1 MRIFDRRP
9 ALRWLAPLALVLV
22 VGGTGG
28 IVAATASADPP
39 LPTKT
44 AEQLLVDLQG
54 ATVDGLSGT
63 VVQTADLGLP
73 AIPGAGGD
81 SSSLSSLISG
91 THTLRVWYAGDDK
104 ARVALLGTLGES
116 DVIRNGTDVW
126 TWSSKDNTAKHLD
139 LSGAPAAEQ
148 KDRTP
153 AETMTPQA
161 AAAKVLAAVGPTTE
175 VSTSGTATVAGRS
188 AYELVLR
195 PKDSGSLVSAVRIAV
210 DSETSV
216 PLRVQVVGAADK
228 TALEV
233 GFTAVDFAT
242 PDAAQFAFNPPPGA
256 TVTEVKPPTASDS
269 TRNGTTKR
277 DLTPAEKKAAE
288 KKAAE
293 STRVVGQGWTSVV
306 VSKLDLTGSA
316 PGEKTSDRAQGGQL
330 AQMLNSLPKVSGDW
344 GSGRLLAGTAFSAV
358 ITDDGRVAVGSV
370 APEVLYQALA
380 K

>member
-28 IVAATASADPP
+28 LVAVTASADPP
-39 LPTKT
+39 LPAKT

-73 AIPGAGGD
+73 SIPGMGGD
-81 SSSLSSLISG
+81 SSSLTSLISG
-91 THTLRVWYAGDDK
+91 THTLRVWYAGPDK

-116 DVIRNGTDVW
+116 DVIRNGADVW
-126 TWSSKDNTAKHLD
+126 SWSSKDNTAKHVD
-139 LSGAPAAEQ
+139 LSGAPAADQSE
-148 KDRTP
+148 RTP

-195 PKDSGSLVSAVRIAV
+195 PKDSGSLVSAVRVAV

-233 GFTAVDFAT
+233 GFTSVDFTT

-256 TVTEVKPPTASDS
+256 KVTEVKAPKVSE
-269 TRNGTTKR
+269 TKKT
-277 DLTPAEKKAAE
+277 DLTPAEKKAAQ
-288 KKAAE
+288 KKVGEA
-293 STRVVGQGWTSVV
+293 TTVVGEGWTSVV
-306 VSKLDLTGSA
+306 VSKVDLGSTFGDTTKA
-316 PGEKTSDRAQGGQL
+316 DQGRDGGQL
-330 AQMLNSLPKVSGDW
+330 AQTLNALPKVSGAW

-358 ITDDGRVAVGSV
+358 ITDDGRIAVGSV
-370 APEVLYQALA
+370 APEVLYTALA
-380 K
+380 Q

>member
-22 VGGTGG
+22 VGGAGG
-28 IVAATASADPP
+28 VVAVSASADPP
-39 LPTKT
+39 LPAKT

-54 ATVDGLSGT
+54 AKVDGLSGT

-73 AIPGAGGD
+73 SIPGAGGD
-81 SSSLSSLISG
+81 SSDLTSLISG
-91 THTLRVWYAGDDK
+91 THTLRVWYAGPDK

-116 DVIRNGTDVW
+116 DVVRNGTDVW
-126 TWSSKDNTAKHLD
+126 TWSSKDNTAKHVD
-139 LSGAPAAEQ
+139 LSGAPKAEQ
-148 KDRTP
+148 KERTP
-153 AETMTPQA
+153 AETMTPEA
-161 AAAKVLAAVGPTTE
+161 AAAKVLAAVGPTTD

-228 TALEV
+228 TAFEV

-256 TVTEVKPPTASDS
+256 KVTEVKPPAHDGSKADKKT
-269 TRNGTTKR
+269 
-277 DLTPAEKKAAE
+277 DLSPAEKKAAE
-288 KKAAE
+288 KEAAE
-293 STRVVGQGWTSVV
+293 STKVVGEGWTSVV

-316 PGEKTSDRAQGGQL
+316 AGDKKSEGQGGQ
-330 AQMLNSLPKVSGDW
+330 AGQMLNALPKVSGDW
-344 GSGRLLAGTAFSAV
+344 GSGRLLAGTVFSAV
-358 ITDDGRVAVGSV
+358 ITDDGRIAVGSV
-370 APEVLYQALA
+370 APEVLYRALA